1 MTSKSC
7 DTKTEDQWDALYRQ
21 GLGAPRYPNSYVVR
35 WLFAH
40 FPRRKAAD
48 FHLLDMGTG
57 MGRHAMLMA
66 KEGYHVTGTDV
77 SATSLDQ
84 AKEWAKAEGLNISF
98 RQASADH
105 HPFPDHSFDGIVSY
119 GVLYYLSFNKFNLA
133 ITEIHRL
140 LKPGGSAFVMVKSD
154 RDVRKTKGEM
164 IAPHHYKITV
174 KDETMPWHNEVGMAL
189 TLLPKSE
196 IIKCFK
202 EFSAMTIEEVTST
215 LEGGKYLESA
225 WLVYVRK

>member
-1 MTSKSC
+1 MTFNIS
-7 DTKTEDQWDALYRQ
+7 DNKTEEQWDTLYRQ

-35 WLFAH
+35 WMFAH

-66 KEGYHVTGTDV
+66 KEGYHVTGTDI

-84 AKEWAKAEGLNISF
+84 ATQWAKADGLTVTF
-98 RQASADH
+98 RQASADNQ
-105 HPFPDHSFDGIVSY
+105 PFPDQSFDGILSY
-119 GVLYYLSFNKFNLA
+119 GVLYYLSFDKFSLA
-133 ITEIHRL
+133 VKEIHRL

-154 RDVRKTKGEM
+154 RDVRKTKSEM
-164 IAPHHYKITV
+164 IAPHHYKIMV
-174 KDETMPWHNEVGMAL
+174 KDEGMPWNNEVGMGL

-202 EFSAMTIEEVTST
+202 GFSEITIEEVTST